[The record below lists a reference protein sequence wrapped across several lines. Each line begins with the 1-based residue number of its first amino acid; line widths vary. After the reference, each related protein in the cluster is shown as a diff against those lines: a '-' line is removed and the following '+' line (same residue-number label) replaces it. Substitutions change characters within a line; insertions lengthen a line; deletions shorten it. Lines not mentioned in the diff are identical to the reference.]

1 MTKQKNKRKVFI
13 LDTSVLLYDK
23 NSIHSFPGNDVV
35 LPLIVLDELDR
46 HKDKKGVVGENA
58 RFINRYLDELRTK
71 GNLHTAVCI
80 DNDQTIR
87 VEIKGNYQ
95 VPVGLD
101 NKHADNHM
109 IGLALQ
115 MTQSMKVPVI
125 MVTKDIN
132 FRVKCDALGICSQDY
147 LKDKVIL
154 SESEFYKGFIDV
166 ECDEEHL
173 IDLAYELKSSSD
185 HKKILDY
192 VKGKI
197 GRKLYENEFFCL
209 KSSSRKSFIGMKQNK
224 SIKKV
229 KNSSNLSSAVV
240 SIKERNREQLYALN
254 LLFDTEMPLV
264 SITGL
269 AGSGKTY
276 LTLMA
281 AIEGLH
287 SGQYQRLVITRNL
300 QPVGREMG
308 YLPGDINDKMM
319 PWISPI
325 LDNFRQ
331 GLKDN
336 DLSYF
341 NNMREK
347 GAIEIAPLAFMRGR
361 TFNDTFLI
369 MDEAQNATIHELKTV
384 ITRLGENSK
393 IVLLGDVDQIDTP
406 YIDSYSNGLTIVGEK
421 FKNESVAGHVQL
433 KKGERSYL
441 SSIAAKII

>member
-1 MTKQKNKRKVFI
+1 MKKSNNKRKVFI

-23 NSIHSFPGNDVV
+23 ESIYSFPENDVI
-35 LPLIVLDELDR
+35 LPLLALDELDR

-58 RFINRYLDELRTK
+58 RFINRYLDDLRTK
-71 GNLHTAVCI
+71 GNLHTGVKI
-80 DNDQTIR
+80 DHDQTIKE
-87 VEIKGNYQ
+87 EIKGNHP

-101 NKHADNHM
+101 ASLPDNQM
-109 IGLALQ
+109 IALALN
-115 MTQSMKVPVI
+115 MTQNLNCPVI

-147 LKDKVIL
+147 LKDKVQL
-154 SESEFYKGFIDV
+154 NENEFYKGYSDIS
-166 ECDEEHL
+166 CDDSL
-173 IDLAYELKSSSD
+173 MIN
-185 HKKILDY
+185 
-192 VKGKI
+192 
-197 GRKLYENEFFCL
+197 KLYEEDHERLDSIALKFITNQLGRELYQNEFFCL
-209 KSSSRKSFIGMKQNK
+209 KSHDKQSFLGYRSGDRI
-224 SIKKV
+224 IRV
-229 KNSSNLSSAVV
+229 KNSKNMSNAVV
-240 SIKERNREQLYALN
+240 SVKERNREQLYALN
-254 LLFDTEMPLV
+254 LLFDPEIPLV

-308 YLPGDINDKMM
+308 FLPGDINDKMM

-384 ITRLGENSK
+384 ITRIGENSK

-421 FKNESVAGHVQL
+421 FKNELVAGHVQL

>member
-1 MTKQKNKRKVFI
+1 
-13 LDTSVLLYDK
+13 
-23 NSIHSFPGNDVV
+23 
-35 LPLIVLDELDR
+35 
-46 HKDKKGVVGENA
+46 
-58 RFINRYLDELRTK
+58 
-71 GNLHTAVCI
+71 
-80 DNDQTIR
+80 
-87 VEIKGNYQ
+87 
-95 VPVGLD
+95 
-101 NKHADNHM
+101 
-109 IGLALQ
+109 
-115 MTQSMKVPVI
+115 

-147 LKDKVIL
+147 LKDKVQL
-154 SESEFYKGFIDV
+154 NENEFYKGYSDIS
-166 ECDEEHL
+166 CDDSL
-173 IDLAYELKSSSD
+173 MIN
-185 HKKILDY
+185 
-192 VKGKI
+192 
-197 GRKLYENEFFCL
+197 KLYEEDHERLDSIALKFITNQLGRELYQNEFFCL
-209 KSSSRKSFIGMKQNK
+209 KSHDKQSFLGYRSGDRI
-224 SIKKV
+224 IRV
-229 KNSSNLSSAVV
+229 KNSKNMSNAVV
-240 SIKERNREQLYALN
+240 SVKERNREQLYALN
-254 LLFDTEMPLV
+254 LLFDPEIPLV

-308 YLPGDINDKMM
+308 FLPGDINDKMM

-384 ITRLGENSK
+384 ITRIGENSK

-421 FKNESVAGHVQL
+421 FKNELVAGHVQL